1 MQLTRHKAS
10 SSGDNSITFPGLESW
25 NPATEVATMAAD
37 VNKQRALCRISLK
50 TLRDKFGVGEE
61 GPMRSL
67 AEHRGVIQAAAKK
80 LIENDDYQEDG
91 SVLIRARDL

>member
-1 MQLTRHKAS
+1 
-10 SSGDNSITFPGLESW
+10 
-25 NPATEVATMAAD
+25 
-37 VNKQRALCRISLK
+37 
-50 TLRDKFGVGEE
+50 
-61 GPMRSL
+61 MRSL